1 MALLRGKPHEKAS
14 GSPVSEIKMEIETTF
29 GQSRRTAFEV
39 SLFIRTD
46 EALGRYPR
54 PRGERSQL
62 LSLQVCQRT
71 VDSLELVILIFAYGH
86 FFQGRSR
93 RSQHQSG

>member
-1 MALLRGKPHEKAS
+1 
-14 GSPVSEIKMEIETTF
+14 
-29 GQSRRTAFEV
+29 
-39 SLFIRTD
+39 
-46 EALGRYPR
+46 
-54 PRGERSQL
+54 